1 MSFFFK
7 LIIIWH
13 EYGESTDYTVM
24 INSIE
29 DIISNGDHVSCACF
43 KNVVTI
49 VYNNYQNMLFQDFQG
64 IKV

>member
-1 MSFFFK
+1 
-7 LIIIWH
+7 
-13 EYGESTDYTVM
+13 M

-29 DIISNGDHVSCACF
+29 DIISNDDHVSCACF